1 MSAILIH
8 NRQNPGSVS
17 VPASFIT
24 EYMPE
29 ANGEYIKVYLSLL
42 HAVQNNHTL
51 SISTLAD
58 TLNDTERD
66 IMRAL
71 RYWAQH
77 GLLALIFDE
86 ESALTA
92 VELLPFPEHT
102 PQQQSPPRREDRTG
116 RSGGVP
122 ASAVQEAPLSEP
134 APAQALPS
142 ETSPQ
147 TDSAPRPSASA
158 VDSNDDLSLEQL
170 NSNEEFKTLL
180 YVTEQ
185 YLGYSLSSAAT
196 ERIVYFYNL
205 FHSFDTVEYL
215 IEYCVSSGHTD
226 LRYIEA
232 TALAWHKERLTTREA
247 IEQSRRQRTAKDY
260 ERRVMEQFGLKNAPA
275 PVQSEFIS
283 RWRDI
288 YHFPVETVLLA
299 CDRTVKKT
307 GGQNFEY
314 ADRILSDWYRRRLRT
329 PEEIAAGEKQLREEK
344 RAAQTAAL
352 SAAVT
357 PTPAKR
363 TAFHNFQQHDYSSV
377 DLDAVVFGYTKKN

>member
-8 NRQNPGSVS
+8 NRQNPSNVS
-17 VPASFIT
+17 IPASFIT
-24 EYMPE
+24 EYMPA

-71 RYWAQH
+71 RYWAQRS
-77 GLLALIFDE
+77 LLTLVFDE
-86 ESALTA
+86 ASVLTA
-92 VELLPFPEHT
+92 VELLPFPEHASQT
-102 PQQQSPPRREDRTG
+102 ADRPSAGTAG
-116 RSGGVP
+116 YSGGADGAARTVP
-122 ASAVQEAPLSEP
+122 PSEP
-134 APAQALPS
+134 APAKTAEDHEQEQPGTPVS
-142 ETSPQ
+142 
-147 TDSAPRPSASA
+147 DSIDAITR
-158 VDSNDDLSLEQL
+158 EQL
-170 NSNEEFKTLL
+170 DSNEEFKTLL
-180 YVTEQ
+180 FVTEQ

-205 FHSFDTVEYL
+205 FRSFDTVEYL
-215 IEYCVSSGHTD
+215 IEYCVSRGHTD

-232 TALAWHKERLTTREA
+232 TALAWHKEGLTTREA
-247 IEQSRRQRTAKDY
+247 VEQARRQRTAKDY

-275 PVQSEFIS
+275 PVQSDFIS

-329 PEEIAAGEKQLREEK
+329 PEEVAAAEKQLREEK
-344 RAAQTAAL
+344 RAAQNPAL
-352 SAAVT
+352 SA
-357 PTPAKR
+357 PAAPAAAPVKR

-377 DLDAVVFGYTKKN
+377 DLDAVVFGYTKKD